1 MVFTL
6 DSGSESPG
14 VTPDQEIYW
23 LNSWHVGFCIE
34 RCRLKTRLSHCVV
47 FLDSALT
54 VHVSLPRSI
63 YGYQGSV
70 RKAWQYWRGKGGITL
85 FSLKYYK
92 ATT

>member
-14 VTPDQEIYW
+14 VTPDQEICW
-23 LNSWHVGFCIE
+23 LNSWHVGFCVE

-54 VHVSLPRSI
+54 VRLSTQEYIWVPGFCKGSLVVLE
-63 YGYQGSV
+63 GE
-70 RKAWQYWRGKGGITL
+70 KGK
-85 FSLKYYK
+85 
-92 ATT
+92 